1 MGHTPGDPDCH
12 GRERTENIVLI
23 GMPGAGKTT
32 IASLL
37 GKRLSRQVAAVDA
50 CVRERAGM
58 RIRDIFSRFGEA
70 RFRALESEI
79 VAEISAKRGLVV
91 ATGGGTVL
99 RPENVAA
106 LRQSGRLYLLDRPL
120 SALEPS
126 SERPLGDTREKV
138 ERLYRERMPVYRAA
152 ADEIVP
158 ALGTPEEMAVEIER
172 RWLRRWSNPD

>member
-1 MGHTPGDPDCH
+1 MTPVIHTEALTKRFRVSSGLF
-12 GRERTENIVLI
+12 GRDARY
-23 GMPGAGKTT
+23 
-32 IASLL
+32 
-37 GKRLSRQVAAVDA
+37 VAAVDR
-50 CVRERAGM
+50 VSL
-58 RIRDIFSRFGEA
+58 DIHEG
-70 RFRALESEI
+70 EI

-126 SERPLGDTREKV
+126 SERPLGDMREKV